1 MEFFSFQRRKI
12 HKKNTFYSRIAFGK
26 IYTIGNIFSPAQ
38 SGDEGRKARM
48 TQELGRKPSHIWK
61 QMRNDWLLYL
71 LLLPVIAWYIIFSYL
86 PMAGVVLAFKD
97 YSFRGGIWGSPWVGL
112 ANFTKMFSDPLF
124 FRAVKNTIIFSVGRI
139 IFQTPCA
146 ILLALLLNEIRFP
159 KSKKVIQTIVTF
171 PHFISWVVLAG
182 MMINLFGSTGII
194 NRILGSLGLE
204 SIAPITTSGLF
215 RGFVWITN
223 IWKEVGWDSIIYL
236 AAVTSID
243 PGLYEAAAV
252 DGANRAQR
260 IWHVT
265 LPGIRSTI
273 CIMLILA
280 VGSIITNGG
289 FDQIYNLYS
298 SPIYDVADTLDTY
311 VFRES
316 FITGGLDYGYT
327 TAIGLFKS
335 VVGIIM
341 LVISN
346 WIVTK
351 AGESGLF

>member
-204 SIAPITTSGLF
+204 SIAP
-215 RGFVWITN
+215 
-223 IWKEVGWDSIIYL
+223 
-236 AAVTSID
+236 
-243 PGLYEAAAV
+243 
-252 DGANRAQR
+252 
-260 IWHVT
+260 
-265 LPGIRSTI
+265 RSLK
-273 CIMLILA
+273 C
-280 VGSIITNGG
+280 G
-289 FDQIYNLYS
+289 
-298 SPIYDVADTLDTY
+298 
-311 VFRES
+311 
-316 FITGGLDYGYT
+316 
-327 TAIGLFKS
+327 
-335 VVGIIM
+335 
-341 LVISN
+341 
-346 WIVTK
+346 
-351 AGESGLF
+351 

>member
-1 MEFFSFQRRKI
+1 MSNNWKERR
-12 HKKNTFYSRIAFGK
+12 SRI
-26 IYTIGNIFSPAQ
+26 
-38 SGDEGRKARM
+38 
-48 TQELGRKPSHIWK
+48 LK

-71 LLLPVIAWYIIFSYL
+71 LLVPVLAWYIIFCYL
-86 PMAGVVLAFKD
+86 PMAGVTLAFRD
-97 YSFRGGIWGSPWVGL
+97 YSYKGGLWGSEWIGL

-124 FRAVKNTIIFSVGRI
+124 FRAVKNTIIFSLGRI
-139 IFQTPCA
+139 AFQMPCA
-146 ILLALLLNEIRFP
+146 ILLAIALNELRL
-159 KSKKVIQTIVTF
+159 KWAKKTVQTIVTF

-182 MMINLFGSTGII
+182 MLMNIFGSTGTV
-194 NRILGSLGLE
+194 NQILSALGI
-204 SIAPITTSGLF
+204 SNIAPITSSKAFRTFIWISG
-215 RGFVWITN
+215 

-236 AAVTSID
+236 AAITSID

-252 DGANRAQR
+252 DGASRGQR

-280 VGSIITNGG
+280 VGAILTNGG
-289 FDQIYNLYS
+289 FDQIFNLYS
-298 SPIYDVADTLDTY
+298 APVYDVADTLDTY
-311 VFRES
+311 TFRES

-335 VVGIIM
+335 VIGVIM
-341 LVISN
+341 LTVCN
-346 WIVTK
+346 KAVTK

>member
-1 MEFFSFQRRKI
+1 
-12 HKKNTFYSRIAFGK
+12 
-26 IYTIGNIFSPAQ
+26 
-38 SGDEGRKARM
+38 M
-48 TQELGRKPSHIWK
+48 TQAAGKRPSHIFK
-61 QMRNDWLLYL
+61 QIRNDWLLYL
-71 LLLPVIAWYIIFSYL
+71 LLLPVIAWYVIFCYL
-86 PMAGVVLAFKD
+86 PMTGVILSFKN
-97 YSFRGGIWGSPWVGL
+97 YSVRGGIWGSPWVGL
-112 ANFTKMFSDPLF
+112 ANFEKMFNDPLF
-124 FRAVKNTIIFSVGRI
+124 FRAVKNTIIFSLGRI
-139 IFQTPCA
+139 AFQTPAA

-182 MMINLFGSTGII
+182 MLINLFGSTGIV
-194 NRILGSLGLE
+194 NQILGCIGLS
-204 SIAPITTSGLF
+204 SIAPITTSGSF
-215 RGFVWITN
+215 RGFVWLTN

-252 DGANRAQR
+252 DGAKRAQR
-260 IWHVT
+260 IWHIT

-298 SPIYDVADTLDTY
+298 APIYDVADTLDTY

-316 FITGGLDYGYT
+316 FITGGLNYGYT

-335 VVGIIM
+335 LVGVVMI
-341 LVISN
+341 VASN
-346 WIVTK
+346 WLVTRV
-351 AGESGLF
+351 GESGLF